1 MTNLQ
6 SVTKTMAVS
15 RNQREGKAIRVD
27 ILNAAS
33 HVFGTKGYDRATL
46 DDVAEVVGMQKGSL
60 YYHIDSKEQLLL
72 QIHERLNTTLLT
84 RTKLKLGGRKGTP
97 ADDLADAIRVLV
109 ELIAES
115 REEVRV
121 ALKEYHHLSPENAL
135 IILDHRKAYMKLI
148 ADIIKR
154 IMSNGS
160 VPSRR
165 KLEIIAFGVLGMAYF
180 VSEWYDEK
188 KDAPEQIADIYTA
201 LIMRGLP
208 KL

>member
-1 MTNLQ
+1 
-6 SVTKTMAVS
+6 MAVS